1 MILAFFVF
9 LTLILEVATIFRLEK
24 VVNVSMFDNNI

>member
-9 LTLILEVATIFRLEK
+9 LTLILEVATTFRLEK
-24 VVNVSMFDNNI
+24 VVNVPMFDNNI

>member
-9 LTLILEVATIFRLEK
+9 MTLILEVATIFRLEK
-24 VVNVSMFDNNI
+24 VINAPMFDNNI